1 MKTTISILRI
11 AILITLG
18 FFAMLFIV
26 GELDSNTANWLIATV
41 ITKVLGIGLAVALVK
56 LYNHWSK
63 TDAIIMAA
71 DKFLGDDKEI

>member
-11 AILITLG
+11 AILVTLG

-26 GELDSNTANWLIATV
+26 GELETNTTNWLITTV
-41 ITKVLGIGLAVALVK
+41 VTKALGVGLAVALVK
-56 LYNHWSK
+56 LYDHWSK

>member
-11 AILITLG
+11 AILLTLG

-26 GELDSNTANWLIATV
+26 GELETTTNWLITTV
-41 ITKVLGIGLAVALVK
+41 ITKALGVGLAVALVK

-63 TDAIIMAA
+63 TDDIIMAA
-71 DKFLGDDKEI
+71 DKLLNNHEEI

>member
-11 AILITLG
+11 AILVTLG
-18 FFAMLFIV
+18 FFAMLFIL
-26 GELDSNTANWLIATV
+26 GELEATSNWLITTV
-41 ITKVLGIGLAVALVK
+41 ITKALGVGLAVALVK

-71 DKFLGDDKEI
+71 DKFLGNDEEI

>member
-11 AILITLG
+11 AILVTLG

-26 GELDSNTANWLIATV
+26 GELDSNTANWLITTV

-71 DKFLGDDKEI
+71 DKFLGNDKEI

>member
-26 GELDSNTANWLIATV
+26 GELETTTNWLITTV
-41 ITKVLGIGLAVALVK
+41 ITKAIGVGLGVALVK
-56 LYNHWSK
+56 LYNHWLK
-63 TDAIIMAA
+63 TDDIIMAA
-71 DKFLGDDKEI
+71 DKFLGKDEEI

>member
-1 MKTTISILRI
+1 MKATISILRI
-11 AILITLG
+11 AILVTLG

-26 GELDSNTANWLIATV
+26 GELETTTNWLITTV
-41 ITKVLGIGLAVALVK
+41 ITKSLGVGLAVALVK

-71 DKFLGDDKEI
+71 DKLLNNHEEI

>member
-11 AILITLG
+11 AILVTLG

-26 GELDSNTANWLIATV
+26 GELETTTNWFVITV
-41 ITKVLGIGLAVALVK
+41 ITKALGVGLGVALVK

-63 TDAIIMAA
+63 TDDIIMAA
-71 DKFLGDDKEI
+71 DKFLSNHEEI

>member
-11 AILITLG
+11 AILVTLG

-26 GELDSNTANWLIATV
+26 GELETTTNWLITTV

>member
-11 AILITLG
+11 AILVTLG

-26 GELDSNTANWLIATV
+26 GELDSNTANWLITTV
-41 ITKVLGIGLAVALVK
+41 ITKVLGVGLAVVLVK

-63 TDAIIMAA
+63 TDVIIMAA
-71 DKFLGDDKEI
+71 DKFLGNDKEI